1 MRASYE
7 SEVDLQCAAWMDVRC
22 DECCSRGSMIRN
34 EERLQQISVELYRR
48 EWERIWKSLSYAV
61 KDLKRAS
68 EKSKIVEDVTYGLIR
83 DYERLMAKIE
93 KTVDMDYVSEEE
105 ELNGLLKQL
114 QKKIEGVE
122 DYL

>member
-22 DECCSRGSMIRN
+22 EECGAGGSMIRN

-48 EWERIWKSLSYAV
+48 EWERIWKSLNYAV
-61 KDLKRAS
+61 KDLKKAS
-68 EKSKIVEDVTYGLIR
+68 KSSEIVEDVTYILIR
-83 DYERLMAKIE
+83 DYERLMEKIE

-105 ELNGLLKQL
+105 ELNGLLKQV
-114 QKKIEGVE
+114 QKKIDGVA

>member
-22 DECCSRGSMIRN
+22 EECGAGGSMIRN

-48 EWERIWKSLSYAV
+48 EWERIWKSLNYAV
-61 KDLKRAS
+61 KELKKAS
-68 EKSKIVEDVTYGLIR
+68 KNSEIVEDVTYILIR
-83 DYERLMAKIE
+83 DYERLMEKIE

-105 ELNGLLKQL
+105 ELNGLLKQV

>member
-7 SEVDLQCAAWMDVRC
+7 SEVDLQCAAWLDVLC
-22 DECCSRGSMIRN
+22 DECGAGGSMIRN
-34 EERLQQISVELYRR
+34 EEKLQQISVELYRR
-48 EWERIWKSLSYAV
+48 EWERIWKSLNYAV
-61 KDLKRAS
+61 KELKKAS
-68 EKSKIVEDVTYGLIR
+68 EKSEIVEDVTYMLIR

-105 ELNGLLKQL
+105 ELNGLLKQI

-122 DYL
+122 DWL

>member
-22 DECCSRGSMIRN
+22 EECGAGGSMIRN

-48 EWERIWKSLSYAV
+48 EWERIWKSLNYAV
-61 KDLKRAS
+61 KDLKKAS
-68 EKSKIVEDVTYGLIR
+68 KSSEIVEDVTYILIR
-83 DYERLMAKIE
+83 DYERLMEKIE

-105 ELNGLLKQL
+105 ELNGLLKQV